1 MSGVKSCV
9 TAARCSSARMVHW
22 KVKSQQQFDRMA
34 ETETQEQLEHVY
46 QKPVRDVNELKQH
59 LIELWSATSG
69 ASLINR

>member
-1 MSGVKSCV
+1 
-9 TAARCSSARMVHW
+9 MVHW

-46 QKPVRDVNELKQH
+46 QKPVMDVNELKQH